1 MGRDLAAAAVV
12 AVESFVVVE
21 SPVEV
26 GSFVVV
32 VGSLAVVRSSVVVV
46 KAETFV
52 VFALEL
58 GSAPAAGTLA
68 GLAERRPGIRQ
79 KLLLLLLW
87 MVYPF
92 NKAKIT

>member
-1 MGRDLAAAAVV
+1 MGRDLAAAVVVVVESSV
-12 AVESFVVVE
+12 AVESLVVVE

-58 GSAPAAGTLA
+58 GSAPAPGTLA

-79 KLLLLLLW
+79 
-87 MVYPF
+87 M
-92 NKAKIT
+92 

>member
-1 MGRDLAAAAVV
+1 M
-12 AVESFVVVE
+12 
-21 SPVEV
+21 
-26 GSFVVV
+26 
-32 VGSLAVVRSSVVVV
+32 VRSSVVVV

-52 VFALEL
+52 VFAVEL

-79 KLLLLLLW
+79 MLSW
-87 MVYPF
+87 MVFPF

>member
-1 MGRDLAAAAVV
+1 MGRDLAAAVV
-12 AVESFVVVE
+12 VVVESSVAVE

-79 KLLLLLLW
+79 
-87 MVYPF
+87 MM
-92 NKAKIT
+92 